1 SMTTKRNPS
10 VQSVERAIDILE
22 SFSAEEPGLGVG
34 ELSRRVKL
42 PKSTVFRLLTTLESK
57 GFIAQNSET
66 GLYHLGL
73 RLIPLANSVFVY
85 RDLRQTARP
94 HLRSLADTLEETTSL
109 SILVDNDIINLEQ
122 VEFRGRLVVRAGG
135 AGYKIPFHATSGG
148 KVIAAYLPE
157 DEVETLLASD
167 LPALTPATIT
177 DADSL
182 RRQLQQVRSQGYATS
197 FDEIEIGLHA
207 ISSPIL
213 NHEGNVIACVS
224 VSGPSYRLTRPRIVE
239 VSPLVIQAAD
249 QISRELGLTQDSL
262 DHKWIN

>member
-1 SMTTKRNPS
+1 MTDKRNPS

-34 ELSRRVKL
+34 ELSRRVNL

-85 RDLRQTARP
+85 SDLRRTARP

-109 SILVDNDIINLEQ
+109 SILVDTDIINLEQ

-177 DADSL
+177 DADIL
-182 RRQLQQVRSQGYATS
+182 RYQLLQVRSQGYATS
-197 FDEIEIGLHA
+197 FDEIEKGLHA
-207 ISSPIL
+207 ISAPIC

-224 VSGPSYRLTRPRIVE
+224 VSGPSYRLTRSRVVE
-239 VSPLVIQAAD
+239 VSPQVIQTAD
-249 QISRELGLTQDSL
+249 QISRELGRTQDS
-262 DHKWIN
+262 